1 MISSYGSELDRVD
14 STLASATWIFSKKN
28 DAMLAAAAAVAATG
42 TVRDLPMVKCL
53 RDRDLW
59 LVAMARLVCTV

>member
-28 DAMLAAAAAVAATG
+28 DAMLAAAAAAAVAAIG
-42 TVRDLPMVKCL
+42 TVRRDLPMVKCQINK
-53 RDRDLW
+53 
-59 LVAMARLVCTV
+59 

>member
-28 DAMLAAAAAVAATG
+28 DAMLAAAAAAAVAATG

-53 RDRDLW
+53 ACLWRDINK
-59 LVAMARLVCTV
+59 